1 MINLVHLCNVI
12 SAADMNKVHTIW
24 NEMEG
29 NPPIKNFPPIVQIT
43 KSSVLQEITKF
54 SNETVKTFDWG
65 RTRTYNSELAQSMKY
80 VFGIPENIQISIHN
94 SREMMAAILGSALN
108 IITTNESI
116 SDFFVIIHS
125 INCCYKPTSGSNSLF
140 FGTSNDEKIGQIY
153 SSNISGTAFIILYYA
168 IIVKN
173 IETQINKDENK
184 VFVASLINFKAIF
197 ENEIDSLFIKMME
210 HYNNYIQEAK
220 LLSNE
225 DKNSIYYKFI
235 LLFFHLSQG
244 ISFYSE
250 DDNDAIQ
257 NQLKI
262 QIDKFHNKNN
272 LLLLDN
278 LKSSEYNDF
287 MKSNDYFNEK
297 IKENAV
303 VLFVMNESDGVK
315 DFPEFNLDET
325 TSNSSFMKSIK
336 NVAYASNVLLKI
348 KKEEL
353 DDLLYIEEIG
363 NAIGKADDLH
373 FIEHMYNLDPEN
385 VKNIIIK
392 QYNESYPKNNVKIPF
407 DNDWLKDIS
416 SMKSEYIENIKSQLQ
431 SKSEHFIKNNTKQN
445 NIKEEIINEMF
456 QIVQDNEIENGILI
470 SLLET
475 SNEDM
480 GLSTPST
487 TQELRKQ
494 LMSLDILSLDDLIKS
509 VNNIKEIVE
518 AANVLLSLKMVK
530 NNMNVNDNMSIITTT
545 TNNSVNAVN
554 TNVESVQSNLTNSN
568 MNVNN
573 DNSVI
578 SDVTNVSNM
587 SENTAMTNRESSNE
601 SNAAKTLLSLAN
613 SNIKPKM
620 KRSRNN
626 RNNSNNGTKKRRK

>member
-1 MINLVHLCNVI
+1 
-12 SAADMNKVHTIW
+12 
-24 NEMEG
+24 
-29 NPPIKNFPPIVQIT
+29 
-43 KSSVLQEITKF
+43 
-54 SNETVKTFDWG
+54 
-65 RTRTYNSELAQSMKY
+65 
-80 VFGIPENIQISIHN
+80 
-94 SREMMAAILGSALN
+94 
-108 IITTNESI
+108 
-116 SDFFVIIHS
+116 IHS

-153 SSNISGTAFIILYYA
+153 SSNISGTAFIILYYT

-325 TSNSSFMKSIK
+325 T
-336 NVAYASNVLLKI
+336 
-348 KKEEL
+348 
-353 DDLLYIEEIG
+353 
-363 NAIGKADDLH
+363 
-373 FIEHMYNLDPEN
+373 
-385 VKNIIIK
+385 
-392 QYNESYPKNNVKIPF
+392 
-407 DNDWLKDIS
+407 
-416 SMKSEYIENIKSQLQ
+416 
-431 SKSEHFIKNNTKQN
+431 
-445 NIKEEIINEMF
+445 
-456 QIVQDNEIENGILI
+456 
-470 SLLET
+470 
-475 SNEDM
+475 
-480 GLSTPST
+480 
-487 TQELRKQ
+487 
-494 LMSLDILSLDDLIKS
+494 
-509 VNNIKEIVE
+509 
-518 AANVLLSLKMVK
+518 
-530 NNMNVNDNMSIITTT
+530 
-545 TNNSVNAVN
+545 
-554 TNVESVQSNLTNSN
+554 
-568 MNVNN
+568 
-573 DNSVI
+573 
-578 SDVTNVSNM
+578 
-587 SENTAMTNRESSNE
+587 
-601 SNAAKTLLSLAN
+601 
-613 SNIKPKM
+613 
-620 KRSRNN
+620 
-626 RNNSNNGTKKRRK
+626 